1 MRPGNSPFDK
11 SDISMLCFS
20 GPPARI
26 PEPAIKMKT
35 GSIEMTTKKAKPK
48 AAEPD
53 YVLKPKER
61 DAADKAFSRMVA
73 NTTPRLKLVNNKVSI
88 DHPNRVVGELLMMEA
103 LGTGDRDFMHGIL
116 VQLTEA
122 AGSQGRPPNE
132 TDLNFMLSVIKD
144 RKPRDHFECM
154 LATQA
159 AAVHMVAMR
168 FANYLMNSDNLSQQ
182 DSAERVFSKATRT
195 FPVQMDAIKRY
206 RSGGE
211 QAFTV
216 QNVSVRDGGQAIVGN
231 VTQNAPAV
239 ATDKS
244 AVSPPAIT
252 DARVPPMEIIGN
264 PEQEIIPAKPKS
276 NS

>member
-1 MRPGNSPFDK
+1 
-11 SDISMLCFS
+11 
-20 GPPARI
+20 
-26 PEPAIKMKT
+26 
-35 GSIEMTTKKAKPK
+35 
-48 AAEPD
+48 
-53 YVLKPKER
+53 
-61 DAADKAFSRMVA
+61 MVA

-195 FPVQMDAIKRY
+195 FPVQMKGPLCPRQILGSFRNRLWRQSLPLLFRRLSKAHT
-206 RSGGE
+206 RSATVLVDELDPRSFQGQLHFLDGFFRNDS
-211 QAFTV
+211 AFSLKI
-216 QNVSVRDGGQAIVGN
+216 NDCR
-231 VTQNAPAV
+231 
-239 ATDKS
+239 
-244 AVSPPAIT
+244 
-252 DARVPPMEIIGN
+252 
-264 PEQEIIPAKPKS
+264 
-276 NS
+276 